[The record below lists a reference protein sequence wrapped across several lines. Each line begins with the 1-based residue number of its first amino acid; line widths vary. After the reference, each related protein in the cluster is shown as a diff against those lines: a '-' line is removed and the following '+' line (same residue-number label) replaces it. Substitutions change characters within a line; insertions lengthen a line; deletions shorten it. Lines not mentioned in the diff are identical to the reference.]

1 MLNAT
6 IGVPILV
13 IEDEPAVCEQ
23 VMRILRQ
30 NGFRPEAVLTRKKIL
45 GHVEAGTCAALVLD
59 LELPRDDG
67 VSITK
72 AVREVSDI
80 PILMLTGR
88 AGIHARVTGLEAG
101 ADDYLIKPFA
111 PAELVARIR
120 AILRRVPRAGMKE
133 GPVRAVRLGAARLD
147 LASGELSGPRGV
159 VHLTARESRL
169 LVELCRSVGPL
180 SREATYRE
188 VFQRTWDPADRSLD
202 VHVANLRRKLEST
215 CEERQIIAT
224 VRGEGY
230 ELQVAGTIET
240 GAPA

>member
-88 AGIHARVTGLEAG
+88 AGIHACVTGLEAG
-101 ADDYLIKPFA
+101 ADEHTAPFVGSGKVRV
-111 PAELVARIR
+111 LVNVERFDQ
-120 AILRRVPRAGMKE
+120 RVQKKLAG
-133 GPVRAVRLGAARLD
+133 G
-147 LASGELSGPRGV
+147 
-159 VHLTARESRL
+159 
-169 LVELCRSVGPL
+169 
-180 SREATYRE
+180 
-188 VFQRTWDPADRSLD
+188 
-202 VHVANLRRKLEST
+202 
-215 CEERQIIAT
+215 
-224 VRGEGY
+224 
-230 ELQVAGTIET
+230 
-240 GAPA
+240 